1 MSKVKIYR
9 GLSKSDKEAIERNYA
24 KSAGCSYDEW
34 LSLDEKDRKKLVAAI
49 DAVAKKAAR
58 DVRARERERYYAKAC
73 GMTVDEW
80 RELDAKSR
88 KDKKDAIDARDK
100 TARAKLRQEEL
111 ERAAIAKLRSEAKNL
126 AHKKVPR
133 EEPSRCRP
141 GTTRLSTI
149 TGLMSS
155 PTDRKWKLFLYE
167 GPYWNYLVS
176 YISSKN
182 IFGGRR
188 DRVEEAVQNACA
200 KIGTFLVSKRYKYPE
215 EGKGYFRGFIKV
227 VALRAAL
234 DLLKDIRRQERLQ
247 VDESSAVAKSEFDKM
262 QDDKMQ
268 DDMLRAH
275 ARRSRRL
282 GSAVEGGK
290 PEAVAMSDYDLDV
303 YDASAGFARKVL
315 PTPSN
320 SGPKMHDIAS
330 LDANPFSDDEAP
342 STYAPASFFDFKTK
356 VSKKDIS
363 WVEKLQIHL
372 IYIALGYVLTN
383 ERIPA
388 ERREMLRLRYGL
400 DMSVADIYAL
410 PRFASKKRN
419 AFDVMMN
426 RATDDLRKE
435 VRSWW
440 NIAAPSKNDFADETM
455 LKLWRDL
462 CRSEGR
468 AKVAR
473 SMKEKAIKKAGWFK

>member
-9 GLSKSDKEAIERNYA
+9 GLSKSDKEAIDRNYA

-58 DVRARERERYYAKAC
+58 GVRARERERYYAKAC
-73 GMTVDEW
+73 GMTVDAW
-80 RELDAKSR
+80 REIDAKAR
-88 KDKKDAIDARDK
+88 KAKRDAIDARDEA
-100 TARAKLRQEEL
+100 ARAKLRQEEL

-155 PTDRKWKLFLYE
+155 PTDRKWKLFLCE

-176 YISSKN
+176 FISGKN
-182 IFGGRR
+182 IFGGRQ

-200 KIGTFLVSKRYKYPE
+200 KIGKFLVSKRYKYPE

-227 VALRAAL
+227 VALRTAL

-262 QDDKMQ
+262 H
-268 DDMLRAH
+268 DDMLKAH

-282 GSAVEGGK
+282 ERGSAVDGGQLG
-290 PEAVAMSDYDLDV
+290 AVAMSDYDLDV
-303 YDASAGFARKVL
+303 YDASAGFSRKVL

-426 RATDDLRKE
+426 NATNDLRKE